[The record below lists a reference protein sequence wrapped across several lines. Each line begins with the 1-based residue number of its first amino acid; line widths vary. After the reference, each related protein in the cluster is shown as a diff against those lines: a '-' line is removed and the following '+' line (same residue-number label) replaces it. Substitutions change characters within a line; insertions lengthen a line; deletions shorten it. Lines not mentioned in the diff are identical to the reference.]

1 MLPKSPSNLNTVT
14 NNKARKL
21 IDAGYS
27 SNQQQNLQLSKFNR
41 NIIKQPQ
48 SQLNKYSSNLN
59 TETNSYYTKS
69 DLKQHKSSFF

>member
-27 SNQQQNLQLSKFNR
+27 SNQ
-41 NIIKQPQ
+41 PQ
-48 SQLNKYSSNLN
+48 SL
-59 TETNSYYTKS
+59 
-69 DLKQHKSSFF
+69 